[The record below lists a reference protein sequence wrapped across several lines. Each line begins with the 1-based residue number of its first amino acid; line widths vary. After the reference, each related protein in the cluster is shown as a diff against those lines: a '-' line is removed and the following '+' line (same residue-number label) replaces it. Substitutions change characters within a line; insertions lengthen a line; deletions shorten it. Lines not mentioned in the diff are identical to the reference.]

1 MRDILE
7 EIRGENYQ
15 RLVWCGD
22 FNGHSTLWG
31 SEKNDFNG
39 NIIEDMLDKCELVCV
54 NDGRATRI
62 DLAKGKSR
70 SLDLTIVSGD
80 LVEMCVRCIGPKC
93 YR

>member
-62 DLAKGKSR
+62 DLAKGKSSAFGFNYCFR
-70 SLDLTIVSGD
+70 R
-80 LVEMCVRCIGPKC
+80 CV
-93 YR
+93 